1 MTATTKEPTVP
12 TTDEPAKPG
21 QPEPLRRACAELGYP
36 VELANM
42 LAALDRE
49 AFTET
54 YRVDPDVRRVVDHA
68 HPWTDQPPATPA
80 TA

>member
-1 MTATTKEPTVP
+1 
-12 TTDEPAKPG
+12 
-21 QPEPLRRACAELGYP
+21 
-36 VELANM
+36 M